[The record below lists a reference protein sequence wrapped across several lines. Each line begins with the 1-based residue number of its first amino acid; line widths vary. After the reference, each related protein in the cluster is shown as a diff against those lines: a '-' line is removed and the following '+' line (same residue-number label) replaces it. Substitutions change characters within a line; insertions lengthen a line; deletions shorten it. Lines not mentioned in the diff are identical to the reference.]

1 MEFKKRGET
10 YRRERDAM
18 VEQPW
23 RLTSSP
29 FLLEA

>member
-10 YRRERDAM
+10 YRRERDPR

-23 RLTSSP
+23 CLAFFS
-29 FLLEA
+29 FFF